1 MSKLDTRDL
10 DANKARKHLS
20 GTTEKQL
27 LGLPDNVYKIKGK
40 DIIENVLPGIS
51 ETETLVI
58 NKTHMT
64 PKKNS

>member
-1 MSKLDTRDL
+1 MSKLDTKDL

-51 ETETLVI
+51 ETETRDQR
-58 NKTHMT
+58 NTYDT
-64 PKKNS
+64 KKE